1 MEVDKKKIII
11 KKVEVKK
18 SFLFRSNNNRVY
30 LIQSLIRLERFR
42 IKIIRIWKIIIVG
55 LFINSNKI
63 V

>member
-1 MEVDKKKIII
+1 MEADKKKIII

-30 LIQSLIRLERFR
+30 HIQSLIRLERFR